1 MPARKI
7 TLVAYC
13 ELNFDD
19 WVRQETFLEGEKVT
33 ALGQKIAGWF
43 GENRN
48 LQMERYEAGR
58 VGADTSCRY
67 HRPSSTP
74 STATHSIIFAN
85 QYCVKLRVKA
95 SLTRIVQW
103 DQQSCKLSLPY
114 TSRPNFSFAI
124 TLIQILSCF
133 CCTITCITYPAK
145 THPIYLKIFRGVLI
159 VIDQD
164 EGVVLLFNHWQHHQF
179 VIDASVIYK
188 GS

>member
-1 MPARKI
+1 MYTGLFTFYGPSQYFFSFPSNCPKSKKISFSLMFVPARKI

-13 ELNFDD
+13 ELNFDATD

-114 TSRPNFSFAI
+114 TSRPNFSFAL

-145 THPIYLKIFRGVLI
+145 THLYI
-159 VIDQD
+159 
-164 EGVVLLFNHWQHHQF
+164 
-179 VIDASVIYK
+179 
-188 GS
+188 

>member
-114 TSRPNFSFAI
+114 ASRPNYSFALFVVE
-124 TLIQILSCF
+124 TLRRMQDIKRSQWS
-133 CCTITCITYPAK
+133 
-145 THPIYLKIFRGVLI
+145 KIFNYEVLWF
-159 VIDQD
+159 VFCL
-164 EGVVLLFNHWQHHQF
+164 VFVAPLLVWPILQKLTHY
-179 VIDASVIYK
+179 I
-188 GS
+188 